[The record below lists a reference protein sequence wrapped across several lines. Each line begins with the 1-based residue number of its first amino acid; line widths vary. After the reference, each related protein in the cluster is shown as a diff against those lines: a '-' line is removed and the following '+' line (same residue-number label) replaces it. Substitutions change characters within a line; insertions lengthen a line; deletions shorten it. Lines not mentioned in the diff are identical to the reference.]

1 VESGFTAWGGSAG
14 TPVRWPPSLRRM
26 VGRSSA
32 VGLPRVRRLTPFG
45 LKWHGALGIL
55 TLGSTAAGSDS
66 KVADGG
72 GLTVSALTAVHGHT

>member
-1 VESGFTAWGGSAG
+1 
-14 TPVRWPPSLRRM
+14 
-26 VGRSSA
+26 
-32 VGLPRVRRLTPFG
+32 VGLPRVQRLTPFG